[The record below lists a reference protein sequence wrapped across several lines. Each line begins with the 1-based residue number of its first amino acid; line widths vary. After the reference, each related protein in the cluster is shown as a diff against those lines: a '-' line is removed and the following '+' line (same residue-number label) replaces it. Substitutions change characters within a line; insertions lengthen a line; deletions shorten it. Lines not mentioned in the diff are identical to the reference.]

1 MKPLSLYLAGAS
13 AELHRVRKWADALEK
28 SSAVRITHRWF
39 DDAHVWAGS
48 DAKQTLEDAIT
59 HANGCLDGMRSAR
72 LLWLLLPASLA
83 GGSLIEFGY
92 ALAHRRKTRPSLR
105 TIASGTDVRRTIFTA
120 LADEQHEMDVHAFQS
135 ILQHANRRA
144 AGV

>member
-1 MKPLSLYLAGAS
+1 MRPLSLYLAGAS

-48 DAKQTLEDAIT
+48 DAQQTLADAVR

-83 GGSLIEFGY
+83 GGSLVEFGF
-92 ALAHRRKTRPSLR
+92 ALAQRKGRPALR

-120 LADEQHEMDVHAFQS
+120 LADEQHELDVHAFQS